1 MNIQP
6 TIQSGIT
13 SQNNQHHQTEQI
25 PPTQIPQSELPLGC
39 QAGFVVNIPDDI
51 QQHAPEC
58 GETTALLSL
67 IKDKGLLSGL
77 DEYIAPHLEEGS
89 IGKKTL
95 DMFGL
100 FNVTQMA
107 LEIPSSV
114 SGISG
119 KYGVQLNIVKPDIHP
134 TSGNYFLQIFPLHDE
149 IGFNFKDLPGPLKN
163 ALSNSNISTTAVST
177 IASAATSAATTAV
190 STIASAATST
200 AVSTIA
206 STGTSATTSTVTTEP
221 KDPIPW
227 FGLTAQVVRNHG
239 VELPI
244 VKTENGWKL
253 VGETPLTPDGPKA
266 NYTEEWVIRP
276 GEADF
281 KYGASP
287 LQATLGLEFGA
298 HFKWDLDNPNTK
310 YAVLTNA
317 AANAL
322 GAVGGFAVSRFAGTD
337 PMLSPHIGAM
347 VGQAAGHAI
356 QYNTPGLKPD
366 TILWWAGATLGLAD
380 LNKAEFGVARFTD
393 YPRIWWHAREGA
405 IFPNKEDIARATGAD
420 IRAMEEGVPVG
431 QRHPNP
437 EDVVIDIESNDLPHH
452 NPLNHVDI
460 VDIIQETRV

>member
-6 TIQSGIT
+6 IVTSGIT
-13 SQNNQHHQTEQI
+13 TQNNRHHHAEQTS
-25 PPTQIPQSELPLGC
+25 PTQIPQSELPNGC
-39 QAGFVVNIPDDI
+39 ETGFVVHIPEDM
-51 QQHAPEC
+51 QRHAPEC

-67 IKDKGLLSGL
+67 IKDEGLLSGL
-77 DEYIAPHLEEGS
+77 DKYLAPHLEEGS
-89 IGKKTL
+89 AGKKTL

-177 IASAATSAATTAV
+177 IAS
-190 STIASAATST
+190 
-200 AVSTIA
+200 
-206 STGTSATTSTVTTEP
+206 TGTSATTSTVTTEP
-221 KDPIPW
+221 KGPIPW

-322 GAVGGFAVSRFAGTD
+322 GALGGFAVSRFASTD

-366 TILWWAGATLGLAD
+366 TILWWAGATLGAAD
-380 LNKAEFGVARFTD
+380 LNKAEFEVARFTD

-405 IFPNKEDIARATGAD
+405 IFPNKADIEHATGAD
-420 IRAMEEGVPVG
+420 IRAMEEGIPVG

-437 EDVVIDIESNDLPHH
+437 EDVVIDIESNGLPHH
-452 NPLNHVDI
+452 NPSNHVDI
-460 VDIIQETRV
+460 FDIIQETRV

>member
-6 TIQSGIT
+6 IVQSGIT
-13 SQNNQHHQTEQI
+13 TQNNQHHHTEQT
-25 PPTQIPQSELPLGC
+25 PPTQIPQSELPNGC
-39 QAGFVVNIPDDI
+39 ETGFVVYIPEDM
-51 QQHAPEC
+51 QRHAPEC
-58 GETTALLSL
+58 GETTALLGL
-67 IKDKGLLSGL
+67 IRDNGLLSGL
-77 DEYIAPHLEEGS
+77 DTYLAPHLEEGS
-89 IGKKTL
+89 AGKKAL
-95 DMFGL
+95 DTFGL

-114 SGISG
+114 SGVSG
-119 KYGVQLNIVKPDIHP
+119 KYGVQMNIVKPDIHP
-134 TSGNYFLQIFPLHDE
+134 TTGNYVLQLFPAHDE
-149 IGFNFKDLPGPLKN
+149 IGINYRDLPGPLKN
-163 ALSNSNISTTAVST
+163 VLSPDAV
-177 IASAATSAATTAV
+177 
-190 STIASAATST
+190 
-200 AVSTIA
+200 
-206 STGTSATTSTVTTEP
+206 
-221 KDPIPW
+221 PW

-281 KYGASP
+281 KYGTSP

-322 GAVGGFAVSRFAGTD
+322 GAAGGFAVSKIPGVD
-337 PMLSPHIGAM
+337 PMLAPHIGAM

-356 QYNTPGLKPD
+356 QCNTPGLKPD
-366 TILWWAGATLGLAD
+366 TILWWAGTTLGLAD
-380 LNKAEFGVARFTD
+380 LNKAETGEARFTD

-405 IFPNKEDIARATGAD
+405 IFPNKEDIARATGTD
-420 IRAMEEGVPVG
+420 IRAMEEGIPVG
-431 QRHPNP
+431 QRHPKP
-437 EDVVIDIESNDLPHH
+437 EDVVIDIESNDSPHH
-452 NPLNHVDI
+452 NPSNYVDTF
-460 VDIIQETRV
+460 DIIQETRV

>member
-163 ALSNSNISTTAVST
+163 ALSNSNIS
-177 IASAATSAATTAV
+177 
-190 STIASAATST
+190 
-200 AVSTIA
+200 
-206 STGTSATTSTVTTEP
+206 
-221 KDPIPW
+221 
-227 FGLTAQVVRNHG
+227 
-239 VELPI
+239 
-244 VKTENGWKL
+244 
-253 VGETPLTPDGPKA
+253 
-266 NYTEEWVIRP
+266 
-276 GEADF
+276 
-281 KYGASP
+281 
-287 LQATLGLEFGA
+287 
-298 HFKWDLDNPNTK
+298 
-310 YAVLTNA
+310 
-317 AANAL
+317 
-322 GAVGGFAVSRFAGTD
+322 
-337 PMLSPHIGAM
+337 
-347 VGQAAGHAI
+347 
-356 QYNTPGLKPD
+356 
-366 TILWWAGATLGLAD
+366 
-380 LNKAEFGVARFTD
+380 
-393 YPRIWWHAREGA
+393 
-405 IFPNKEDIARATGAD
+405 
-420 IRAMEEGVPVG
+420 
-431 QRHPNP
+431 
-437 EDVVIDIESNDLPHH
+437 
-452 NPLNHVDI
+452 
-460 VDIIQETRV
+460 

>member
-51 QQHAPEC
+51 QRHAPEC

-177 IASAATSAATTAV
+177 IASAATSAA
-190 STIASAATST
+190 ST

-337 PMLSPHIGAM
+337 PVLSPHIGAM

>member
-149 IGFNFKDLPGPLKN
+149 IGLNFKDLPGPLKN

-177 IASAATSAATTAV
+177 IASAATSAA
-190 STIASAATST
+190 ST

-366 TILWWAGATLGLAD
+366 TILWWAGATLGAAD
-380 LNKAEFGVARFTD
+380 LNKAEYDKARFTD

-420 IRAMEEGVPVG
+420 IRAMEEGIPVG

>member
-134 TSGNYFLQIFPLHDE
+134 TSGNYFLQIFPLHEE

-177 IASAATSAATTAV
+177 IASAATSAAT
-190 STIASAATST
+190 SAAST

-460 VDIIQETRV
+460 VDITQETRV

>member
-6 TIQSGIT
+6 IVTSGIT
-13 SQNNQHHQTEQI
+13 TQNNRHHHAEQTS
-25 PPTQIPQSELPLGC
+25 PTQIPQSELPNGC
-39 QAGFVVNIPDDI
+39 ETGFVVHIPEDM
-51 QQHAPEC
+51 QRHAPEC

-67 IKDKGLLSGL
+67 IKDEGLLSGL
-77 DEYIAPHLEEGS
+77 DKYLAPHLEEGS
-89 IGKKTL
+89 AGKKAL

-100 FNVTQMA
+100 FNVSQMA
-107 LEIPSSV
+107 LEIPSTV
-114 SGISG
+114 PGISG

-149 IGFNFKDLPGPLKN
+149 IGINFKDLPGPLKN
-163 ALSNSNISTTAVST
+163 ALSNSNIPTTVSTAAST
-177 IASAATSAATTAV
+177 IA
-190 STIASAATST
+190 
-200 AVSTIA
+200 
-206 STGTSATTSTVTTEP
+206 SATTSTVTTAS

-322 GAVGGFAVSRFAGTD
+322 GAVGGFAVSRFTGTD

-366 TILWWAGATLGLAD
+366 TILWWAGTTLGLAD
-380 LNKAEFGVARFTD
+380 LNKAEFGEARFTD

-405 IFPNKEDIARATGAD
+405 IFPNKADIEHATGAD
-420 IRAMEEGVPVG
+420 IRAMEEGVSVG

-437 EDVVIDIESNDLPHH
+437 EDVVINIESNNSPQH
-452 NPLNHVDI
+452 NPSNYVDT

>member
-6 TIQSGIT
+6 IVQSGIT
-13 SQNNQHHQTEQI
+13 TQNNQHHHTEQT
-25 PPTQIPQSELPLGC
+25 PPTQIPQSELPNGC
-39 QAGFVVNIPDDI
+39 ETGFVVYIPEDM
-51 QQHAPEC
+51 QRHAPEC
-58 GETTALLSL
+58 GETTALLGL
-67 IKDKGLLSGL
+67 IRDNGLLSGL
-77 DEYIAPHLEEGS
+77 DAYLAPHLEEGS
-89 IGKKTL
+89 AGKKAL

-114 SGISG
+114 SGVSG
-119 KYGVQLNIVKPDIHP
+119 KYGVQMNIVKPDIHP
-134 TSGNYFLQIFPLHDE
+134 TTGNYVLQLFPAHDE
-149 IGFNFKDLPGPLKN
+149 IGINYRDLPGPLKN
-163 ALSNSNISTTAVST
+163 VLSPDAV
-177 IASAATSAATTAV
+177 
-190 STIASAATST
+190 
-200 AVSTIA
+200 
-206 STGTSATTSTVTTEP
+206 
-221 KDPIPW
+221 PW

-281 KYGASP
+281 KYGTSP

-322 GAVGGFAVSRFAGTD
+322 GAAGGFAVSKIPGVD
-337 PMLSPHIGAM
+337 PMLAPHIGAM

-356 QYNTPGLKPD
+356 QCNTPGLKPD
-366 TILWWAGATLGLAD
+366 TILWWAGTTLGLAD
-380 LNKAEFGVARFTD
+380 LNKAETGEARFTD

-405 IFPNKEDIARATGAD
+405 IFPNKEDIARATGTD
-420 IRAMEEGVPVG
+420 IRAMEEGIPVG
-431 QRHPNP
+431 QRHPKP
-437 EDVVIDIESNDLPHH
+437 EDVVIDIESNDSPYH
-452 NPLNHVDI
+452 NPSNYVDTF
-460 VDIIQETRV
+460 DIIQETRV

>member
-25 PPTQIPQSELPLGC
+25 PSTQIPQSELPLGC

-177 IASAATSAATTAV
+177 IAS
-190 STIASAATST
+190 
-200 AVSTIA
+200 
-206 STGTSATTSTVTTEP
+206 TGTSATTSTVTTEP

-322 GAVGGFAVSRFAGTD
+322 GALGGFAVSRFASTD

-356 QYNTPGLKPD
+356 QYNTLGLKPD
-366 TILWWAGATLGLAD
+366 TILWWAGATLGAAD
-380 LNKAEFGVARFTD
+380 LNKAEFEVARFTD

-405 IFPNKEDIARATGAD
+405 IFPNKADIEHATGAD
-420 IRAMEEGVPVG
+420 IRAMEEGIPVG

-437 EDVVIDIESNDLPHH
+437 EDVVIDIESNGLPHH
-452 NPLNHVDI
+452 NPSNHVDI
-460 VDIIQETRV
+460 FDIIQETRV

>member
-6 TIQSGIT
+6 IVQSGIT
-13 SQNNQHHQTEQI
+13 TQNNQHNQAEQA
-25 PPTQIPQSELPLGC
+25 PPAQIPQSELPNGC
-39 QAGFVVNIPDDI
+39 EAGFVVHIPDDI

-58 GETTALLSL
+58 GERTALLSL
-67 IKDKGLLSGL
+67 IQDEGLLSGL
-77 DEYIAPHLEEGS
+77 DKYLAPHLEEGS
-89 IGKKTL
+89 AGKKAL

-107 LEIPSSV
+107 LEIPSTV
-114 SGISG
+114 RGISG
-119 KYGVQLNIVKPDIHP
+119 KYGVQMNIVKPDIHP

-149 IGFNFKDLPGPLKN
+149 IGLNFKDLPGPLKN
-163 ALSNSNISTTAVST
+163 ALSNINISTTAVPA
-177 IASAATSAATTAV
+177 ITSAA
-190 STIASAATST
+190 
-200 AVSTIA
+200 
-206 STGTSATTSTVTTEP
+206 TSATTSTVTTEP

-281 KYGASP
+281 KYGTSP

-322 GAVGGFAVSRFAGTD
+322 GAAGGFAVSKIPGVD
-337 PMLSPHIGAM
+337 PMLAPHIGAM

-356 QYNTPGLKPD
+356 QCNTPGLKPD
-366 TILWWAGATLGLAD
+366 TILWWAGTTLGLAD
-380 LNKAEFGVARFTD
+380 LNKAETGEARFTD

-431 QRHPNP
+431 QSHPRP
-437 EDVVIDIESNDLPHH
+437 EDVVINIESNDLPHH

>member
-6 TIQSGIT
+6 IVTSGIT
-13 SQNNQHHQTEQI
+13 TQNNRHHHAEQTS
-25 PPTQIPQSELPLGC
+25 PTQIPQSELPNGC
-39 QAGFVVNIPDDI
+39 ETGFVVHIPEDM
-51 QQHAPEC
+51 QRHAPEC

-67 IKDKGLLSGL
+67 IKDEGLLSGL
-77 DEYIAPHLEEGS
+77 DKYLAPHLEEGS
-89 IGKKTL
+89 AGKKAL

-100 FNVTQMA
+100 FNVSQMA
-107 LEIPSSV
+107 LEIPSTV
-114 SGISG
+114 PGISG

-149 IGFNFKDLPGPLKN
+149 IGINFKDLPGPLKN
-163 ALSNSNISTTAVST
+163 ALSNSNIPTTVSTAAST
-177 IASAATSAATTAV
+177 IA
-190 STIASAATST
+190 
-200 AVSTIA
+200 
-206 STGTSATTSTVTTEP
+206 SATTSTVTTAS

-310 YAVLTNA
+310 YA
-317 AANAL
+317 
-322 GAVGGFAVSRFAGTD
+322 
-337 PMLSPHIGAM
+337 
-347 VGQAAGHAI
+347 
-356 QYNTPGLKPD
+356 
-366 TILWWAGATLGLAD
+366 
-380 LNKAEFGVARFTD
+380 
-393 YPRIWWHAREGA
+393 
-405 IFPNKEDIARATGAD
+405 
-420 IRAMEEGVPVG
+420 
-431 QRHPNP
+431 
-437 EDVVIDIESNDLPHH
+437 
-452 NPLNHVDI
+452 
-460 VDIIQETRV
+460 

>member
-1 MNIQP
+1 MN
-6 TIQSGIT
+6 
-13 SQNNQHHQTEQI
+13 
-25 PPTQIPQSELPLGC
+25 
-39 QAGFVVNIPDDI
+39 QAFKQLYIKAVHIGYVTPGFVVHIPEDM
-51 QQHAPEC
+51 QRHAPEC

-67 IKDKGLLSGL
+67 IKDEGLLSGL
-77 DEYIAPHLEEGS
+77 DKYLAPHLEEGS
-89 IGKKTL
+89 AGKKAL

-100 FNVTQMA
+100 FNVSQMA
-107 LEIPSSV
+107 LEIPSTV
-114 SGISG
+114 PGISG

-149 IGFNFKDLPGPLKN
+149 IGINFKDLPGPLKN
-163 ALSNSNISTTAVST
+163 ALSNSNIPTTVST
-177 IASAATSAATTAV
+177 AAP
-190 STIASAATST
+190 TIA
-200 AVSTIA
+200 
-206 STGTSATTSTVTTEP
+206 SATTSTVTTTS

-322 GAVGGFAVSRFAGTD
+322 GAVGGFAVSRFTGTD

-366 TILWWAGATLGLAD
+366 TILWWAGTTLGLAD
-380 LNKAEFGVARFTD
+380 LNKAEFGEARFTD

-405 IFPNKEDIARATGAD
+405 IFPNKADIEHATGAD
-420 IRAMEEGVPVG
+420 IRAMEEGVSVG

-437 EDVVIDIESNDLPHH
+437 EDVVINIESNNSPHH
-452 NPLNHVDI
+452 NPSNYVDT

>member
-134 TSGNYFLQIFPLHDE
+134 TSSNYFLQIFPLHDE

-177 IASAATSAATTAV
+177 IASAATSAA
-190 STIASAATST
+190 ST

>member
-6 TIQSGIT
+6 IVTSGIT
-13 SQNNQHHQTEQI
+13 TQNNQHHHAEQTS
-25 PPTQIPQSELPLGC
+25 PTQIPHSELPNGC
-39 QAGFVVNIPDDI
+39 ETGFVVHIPEDM
-51 QQHAPEC
+51 QRHAPEC

-67 IKDKGLLSGL
+67 IKDEGLLSGL
-77 DEYIAPHLEEGS
+77 DKYLAPHLEEGS
-89 IGKKTL
+89 AGKKAL

-100 FNVTQMA
+100 FNVSQMA
-107 LEIPSSV
+107 LEIPSTV
-114 SGISG
+114 PGISG

-149 IGFNFKDLPGPLKN
+149 IGINFKDLPGPLKN
-163 ALSNSNISTTAVST
+163 ALSNSNIPTTVSTAAST
-177 IASAATSAATTAV
+177 IA
-190 STIASAATST
+190 
-200 AVSTIA
+200 
-206 STGTSATTSTVTTEP
+206 SATTSTVTTAS

-322 GAVGGFAVSRFAGTD
+322 GAVGGFAVSRFTGTD
-337 PMLSPHIGAM
+337 PMLS
-347 VGQAAGHAI
+347 
-356 QYNTPGLKPD
+356 
-366 TILWWAGATLGLAD
+366 
-380 LNKAEFGVARFTD
+380 
-393 YPRIWWHAREGA
+393 
-405 IFPNKEDIARATGAD
+405 
-420 IRAMEEGVPVG
+420 
-431 QRHPNP
+431 
-437 EDVVIDIESNDLPHH
+437 
-452 NPLNHVDI
+452 
-460 VDIIQETRV
+460 

>member
-177 IASAATSAATTAV
+177 IASAATSAA
-190 STIASAATST
+190 ST

-337 PMLSPHIGAM
+337 PMLSPHIGVM

>member
-6 TIQSGIT
+6 IVQSGIT
-13 SQNNQHHQTEQI
+13 TQNNQHNQAEQA
-25 PPTQIPQSELPLGC
+25 PPAQIPQSELPNGC
-39 QAGFVVNIPDDI
+39 EAGFVVHIPDDI

-58 GETTALLSL
+58 GERTALLSL
-67 IKDKGLLSGL
+67 IQDEGLLSGL
-77 DEYIAPHLEEGS
+77 DKYLAPHLEEGS
-89 IGKKTL
+89 AGKKAL

-107 LEIPSSV
+107 LEIPSTV
-114 SGISG
+114 RGISG
-119 KYGVQLNIVKPDIHP
+119 KYGVQMNIVKPDIHP

-149 IGFNFKDLPGPLKN
+149 IGLNFKDLPGPLKN
-163 ALSNSNISTTAVST
+163 ALSNINISTTAVSA
-177 IASAATSAATTAV
+177 ITSAA
-190 STIASAATST
+190 
-200 AVSTIA
+200 
-206 STGTSATTSTVTTEP
+206 TSATTSTVTTEP

-281 KYGASP
+281 KYGTSP

-322 GAVGGFAVSRFAGTD
+322 GAAGGFAVSKIPGVD
-337 PMLSPHIGAM
+337 PMLAPHIGAM

-356 QYNTPGLKPD
+356 QCNTPGLKPD
-366 TILWWAGATLGLAD
+366 TILWWAGTTLGLAD
-380 LNKAEFGVARFTD
+380 LNKAETGEARFTD

-431 QRHPNP
+431 QSHPRP
-437 EDVVIDIESNDLPHH
+437 EDVVINIESNDLPHH

-460 VDIIQETRV
+460 VDIIRETRV

>member
-6 TIQSGIT
+6 IVQSGIT
-13 SQNNQHHQTEQI
+13 TQNNQHNQAEQA
-25 PPTQIPQSELPLGC
+25 PPAQIPQSELPNGC
-39 QAGFVVNIPDDI
+39 EAGFVVHIPDDI

-58 GETTALLSL
+58 GERTALLSL
-67 IKDKGLLSGL
+67 IQDEGLLSGL
-77 DEYIAPHLEEGS
+77 DKYLAPHLEEGS
-89 IGKKTL
+89 AGKKAL

-107 LEIPSSV
+107 LEIPSTV
-114 SGISG
+114 PGISG

-149 IGFNFKDLPGPLKN
+149 IGINFKDLPGPLKN
-163 ALSNSNISTTAVST
+163 ALSNSNIPTTVST
-177 IASAATSAATTAV
+177 AAP
-190 STIASAATST
+190 TIA
-200 AVSTIA
+200 
-206 STGTSATTSTVTTEP
+206 SATTSTVTTAS

-322 GAVGGFAVSRFAGTD
+322 GAVGGFAVSRFTGTD

-366 TILWWAGATLGLAD
+366 TILWWAGTTLGLAD
-380 LNKAEFGVARFTD
+380 LNKAEFGEARFTD

-405 IFPNKEDIARATGAD
+405 IFPNKADIEHATGAD
-420 IRAMEEGVPVG
+420 IRAMEEGVSVG

-437 EDVVIDIESNDLPHH
+437 EDVVINIESNNSPHH
-452 NPLNHVDI
+452 NPSNYVDT

>member
-1 MNIQP
+1 QH
-6 TIQSGIT
+6 
-13 SQNNQHHQTEQI
+13 NQAEQA
-25 PPTQIPQSELPLGC
+25 PPAQIPQSELPNGC
-39 QAGFVVNIPDDI
+39 EAGFVVHIPDDI

-58 GETTALLSL
+58 GERTALLSL
-67 IKDKGLLSGL
+67 IQDEGLLSGL
-77 DEYIAPHLEEGS
+77 DKYLAPHLEEGS
-89 IGKKTL
+89 AGKKAL

-107 LEIPSSV
+107 LEIPSTV
-114 SGISG
+114 RGISG
-119 KYGVQLNIVKPDIHP
+119 KYGVQMNIVKPDIHP

-149 IGFNFKDLPGPLKN
+149 IGLNFKDLPGPLKN
-163 ALSNSNISTTAVST
+163 ALSNINISTTAVSA
-177 IASAATSAATTAV
+177 ITSAA
-190 STIASAATST
+190 
-200 AVSTIA
+200 
-206 STGTSATTSTVTTEP
+206 TSATTSTVTTEP

-281 KYGASP
+281 KYGTSP

-322 GAVGGFAVSRFAGTD
+322 GAAGGFAVSKIPGVD
-337 PMLSPHIGAM
+337 PMLAPHIGAM

-356 QYNTPGLKPD
+356 QCNTPGLKPD
-366 TILWWAGATLGLAD
+366 TILWWAGTTLGLAD
-380 LNKAEFGVARFTD
+380 LNKAETGEARFTD

-431 QRHPNP
+431 QSHPRP
-437 EDVVIDIESNDLPHH
+437 EDVVINIESNDLPHH

-460 VDIIQETRV
+460 V

>member
-6 TIQSGIT
+6 IVQSGIT
-13 SQNNQHHQTEQI
+13 TQNNQHNQAEQA
-25 PPTQIPQSELPLGC
+25 PPAQIPQSELPNGC
-39 QAGFVVNIPDDI
+39 EAGFVVHIPDDI

-58 GETTALLSL
+58 GERTALLSL
-67 IKDKGLLSGL
+67 IQDEGLLSGL
-77 DEYIAPHLEEGS
+77 DKYLAPHLEEGS
-89 IGKKTL
+89 AGKKAL

-107 LEIPSSV
+107 LEIPSTV
-114 SGISG
+114 RGISG
-119 KYGVQLNIVKPDIHP
+119 KYGVQMNIVKPDIHP

-149 IGFNFKDLPGPLKN
+149 IGLNFKDLPGPLKN
-163 ALSNSNISTTAVST
+163 ALSNINISTTAVSA
-177 IASAATSAATTAV
+177 ITSAA
-190 STIASAATST
+190 
-200 AVSTIA
+200 
-206 STGTSATTSTVTTEP
+206 TSATTSTVTTEP

-281 KYGASP
+281 KYGTSP

-322 GAVGGFAVSRFAGTD
+322 GAAGGFAVSKIPGVD
-337 PMLSPHIGAM
+337 PMLAPHIGAM

-356 QYNTPGLKPD
+356 QCNTPGLKPD
-366 TILWWAGATLGLAD
+366 TILWWAGTTLGLAD
-380 LNKAEFGVARFTD
+380 LNKAETGEARFTD

-431 QRHPNP
+431 QSHPRP
-437 EDVVIDIESNDLPHH
+437 EDVVINIESNDLPHH

-460 VDIIQETRV
+460 VDIIQ

>member
-177 IASAATSAATTAV
+177 IASAATSAA
-190 STIASAATST
+190 ST

-281 KYGASP
+281 KYGTSP

-322 GAVGGFAVSRFAGTD
+322 GAVGGFAVSRFAGTN

>member
-177 IASAATSAATTAV
+177 IASAATSAA
-190 STIASAATST
+190 ST

-366 TILWWAGATLGLAD
+366 TILWWAGATLGAAD
-380 LNKAEFGVARFTD
+380 LNKAEYDKARFTD

>member
-51 QQHAPEC
+51 QRHAPEC

-89 IGKKTL
+89 IEKKTL

-177 IASAATSAATTAV
+177 IASAATSAA
-190 STIASAATST
+190 ST

>member
-1 MNIQP
+1 MNVQP
-6 TIQSGIT
+6 NVHTGLT
-13 SQNNQHHQTEQI
+13 PPLHLAHPPHPAPNQI
-25 PPTQIPQSELPLGC
+25 PESELPPGC
-39 QAGFVVNIPDDI
+39 ETGFVVNIPDDI
-51 QQHAPEC
+51 QQYAPEC

-77 DEYIAPHLEEGS
+77 DEYLAPHLEEGS
-89 IGKKTL
+89 AGKKAL

-107 LEIPSSV
+107 LELPSTIP
-114 SGISG
+114 GISG
-119 KYGVQLNIVKPDIHP
+119 KYGVQMNIVKPDIHP
-134 TSGNYFLQIFPLHDE
+134 TTGNYFLQLFPLHDE
-149 IGFNFKDLPGPLKN
+149 IGLNYRDLPGPLKN
-163 ALSNSNISTTAVST
+163 ALSKDST
-177 IASAATSAATTAV
+177 
-190 STIASAATST
+190 
-200 AVSTIA
+200 
-206 STGTSATTSTVTTEP
+206 
-221 KDPIPW
+221 PW

-281 KYGASP
+281 KYSTSP

-322 GAVGGFAVSRFAGTD
+322 GAAGGFAVSKIPGVD
-337 PMLSPHIGAM
+337 QMLAPHIGAM
-347 VGQAAGHAI
+347 VGQAAGHVI

-366 TILWWAGATLGLAD
+366 TILWWAGTTLGLAD

-405 IFPNKEDIARATGAD
+405 IFPNKADIEHATGAD
-420 IRAMEEGVPVG
+420 IRAMEEGIPVG

-437 EDVVIDIESNDLPHH
+437 EDVVIDIESNGLPHH
-452 NPLNHVDI
+452 NPSNHVDI
-460 VDIIQETRV
+460 FDIIQETRV

>member
-6 TIQSGIT
+6 IVQSGIT
-13 SQNNQHHQTEQI
+13 TQNNQHNQAEQA
-25 PPTQIPQSELPLGC
+25 PPAQIPQSELPNGC
-39 QAGFVVNIPDDI
+39 EAGFVVHIPDDI

-58 GETTALLSL
+58 GERTALLSL
-67 IKDKGLLSGL
+67 IQDEGLLSGL
-77 DEYIAPHLEEGS
+77 DKYLAPHLEEGS
-89 IGKKTL
+89 AGKKAL

-107 LEIPSSV
+107 LEIPSTV
-114 SGISG
+114 RGISG

-149 IGFNFKDLPGPLKN
+149 IGINFKDLPGPLKN
-163 ALSNSNISTTAVST
+163 ALSNINISTTAVSA
-177 IASAATSAATTAV
+177 ITSAA
-190 STIASAATST
+190 
-200 AVSTIA
+200 
-206 STGTSATTSTVTTEP
+206 TSATTSTVTTEP

-281 KYGASP
+281 KYGTSP

-298 HFKWDLDNPNTK
+298 HFKWDLDNPYTK

-322 GAVGGFAVSRFAGTD
+322 GAAGGFAVSKIPGVD
-337 PMLSPHIGAM
+337 SMLAPHIGAM

-356 QYNTPGLKPD
+356 QCNTPGLKPD
-366 TILWWAGATLGLAD
+366 TILWWAGTTLGLAD
-380 LNKAEFGVARFTD
+380 LNKAETGEARFTD

-431 QRHPNP
+431 QSHPRP
-437 EDVVIDIESNDLPHH
+437 EDVVINIESNDLPHH

>member
-1 MNIQP
+1 MQR
-6 TIQSGIT
+6 
-13 SQNNQHHQTEQI
+13 
-25 PPTQIPQSELPLGC
+25 
-39 QAGFVVNIPDDI
+39 
-51 QQHAPEC
+51 HAPEC

-67 IKDKGLLSGL
+67 IKDEGLLSGL
-77 DEYIAPHLEEGS
+77 DKYLAPHLEEGS
-89 IGKKTL
+89 AGKKAL

-100 FNVTQMA
+100 FNVSQMA
-107 LEIPSSV
+107 LEIPSTV
-114 SGISG
+114 PGISG

-149 IGFNFKDLPGPLKN
+149 IGINFKDLPGPLKN
-163 ALSNSNISTTAVST
+163 ALSNSNIPTTVST
-177 IASAATSAATTAV
+177 AAP
-190 STIASAATST
+190 TIA
-200 AVSTIA
+200 
-206 STGTSATTSTVTTEP
+206 SATTSTVTTTS

-322 GAVGGFAVSRFAGTD
+322 GAVGGFAVSRFTGTD

-366 TILWWAGATLGLAD
+366 TILWWAGTTLGLAD
-380 LNKAEFGVARFTD
+380 LNKAEFGEARFTD

-405 IFPNKEDIARATGAD
+405 IFPNKADIEHATGAD
-420 IRAMEEGVPVG
+420 IRAMEEGVSVG

-437 EDVVIDIESNDLPHH
+437 EDVVINIESNNSPHH
-452 NPLNHVDI
+452 NPSNYVDT

>member
-1 MNIQP
+1 NIQP
-6 TIQSGIT
+6 TIQFGIT

-177 IASAATSAATTAV
+177 IASAATSAAT
-190 STIASAATST
+190 SAAST

-460 VDIIQETRV
+460 VDII

>member
-6 TIQSGIT
+6 IVQSGIT
-13 SQNNQHHQTEQI
+13 TQNNQHHHTEQT
-25 PPTQIPQSELPLGC
+25 PPTQIPQSELPNGC
-39 QAGFVVNIPDDI
+39 ETGFVVYIPEDM
-51 QQHAPEC
+51 QRHAPEC
-58 GETTALLSL
+58 GETTALLGL
-67 IKDKGLLSGL
+67 IRDKGLLSGL
-77 DEYIAPHLEEGS
+77 DAYLAPHLEEGS
-89 IGKKTL
+89 AGKKAL

-114 SGISG
+114 SGVSG
-119 KYGVQLNIVKPDIHP
+119 KYGVQMNIVKPDIHP
-134 TSGNYFLQIFPLHDE
+134 TTGNYVLQLFPAHDE
-149 IGFNFKDLPGPLKN
+149 IGINYRDLPGPLKN
-163 ALSNSNISTTAVST
+163 VLSPDAV
-177 IASAATSAATTAV
+177 
-190 STIASAATST
+190 
-200 AVSTIA
+200 
-206 STGTSATTSTVTTEP
+206 
-221 KDPIPW
+221 PW

-281 KYGASP
+281 KYGTSP

-322 GAVGGFAVSRFAGTD
+322 GAAGGFAVSKIPGVD
-337 PMLSPHIGAM
+337 PMLAPHIGAM

-356 QYNTPGLKPD
+356 QCNTPGLKPD
-366 TILWWAGATLGLAD
+366 TILWWAGTTLGLAD
-380 LNKAEFGVARFTD
+380 LNKAETGEARFTD

-405 IFPNKEDIARATGAD
+405 IFPNKEDIARATGTD
-420 IRAMEEGVPVG
+420 IRAMEEGIPVG
-431 QRHPNP
+431 QRHPKP
-437 EDVVIDIESNDLPHH
+437 EDVVIDIESNDSPHH
-452 NPLNHVDI
+452 NPSNYVDTFG
-460 VDIIQETRV
+460 IIQETRV

>member
-163 ALSNSNISTTAVST
+163 ALSNSNIST
-177 IASAATSAATTAV
+177 
-190 STIASAATST
+190 T

-437 EDVVIDIESNDLPHH
+437 EDVVIDIESNDL
-452 NPLNHVDI
+452 
-460 VDIIQETRV
+460 

>member
-6 TIQSGIT
+6 IVTSGIT
-13 SQNNQHHQTEQI
+13 TQNNQHHHAEQTS
-25 PPTQIPQSELPLGC
+25 PTQIPQSELPNGC
-39 QAGFVVNIPDDI
+39 ETGFVVHIPEDM
-51 QQHAPEC
+51 QRHAPEC
-58 GETTALLSL
+58 GETTVLLSL
-67 IKDKGLLSGL
+67 IKDEGLLSGL
-77 DEYIAPHLEEGS
+77 DKYLAPHLEEGS
-89 IGKKTL
+89 AGKKAL

-100 FNVTQMA
+100 FNVSQMA
-107 LEIPSSV
+107 LEIPSTV
-114 SGISG
+114 PGISG

-149 IGFNFKDLPGPLKN
+149 IGINFKDLPGPLKN
-163 ALSNSNISTTAVST
+163 ALSNSNIPTTVSTAAST
-177 IASAATSAATTAV
+177 IA
-190 STIASAATST
+190 
-200 AVSTIA
+200 
-206 STGTSATTSTVTTEP
+206 SATTSTVTTAS

-322 GAVGGFAVSRFAGTD
+322 GAVGGFAVSRFTGTD

-366 TILWWAGATLGLAD
+366 TILWWAGTTLGLAD
-380 LNKAEFGVARFTD
+380 LNKAEFGEARFTD

-405 IFPNKEDIARATGAD
+405 IFPNKADIEHATGAD
-420 IRAMEEGVPVG
+420 IRAMEEGVSVG

-437 EDVVIDIESNDLPHH
+437 EDVVINIESNNSPHH
-452 NPLNHVDI
+452 NPSNYVDT

>member
-177 IASAATSAATTAV
+177 IASAATSAA
-190 STIASAATST
+190 ST

-366 TILWWAGATLGLAD
+366 TILWWAGATLGAAD
-380 LNKAEFGVARFTD
+380 LNKAEYDKARFTD

-420 IRAMEEGVPVG
+420 IRAMEEGIPVG

-437 EDVVIDIESNDLPHH
+437 EDVVIDIESNGLPHH
-452 NPLNHVDI
+452 NPSNHVDI
-460 VDIIQETRV
+460 FDIIQETRV

>member
-134 TSGNYFLQIFPLHDE
+134 ASGNYFLQIFPLHDE

-177 IASAATSAATTAV
+177 IASAATSAAT
-190 STIASAATST
+190 SAAST

>member
-6 TIQSGIT
+6 IVQSGIT
-13 SQNNQHHQTEQI
+13 TQNNQHHQREQI
-25 PPTQIPQSELPLGC
+25 PPTQIPQSELPNGC
-39 QAGFVVNIPDDI
+39 EAGFVVNIPDDI

-107 LEIPSSV
+107 LEIRSTVP
-114 SGISG
+114 GISG
-119 KYGVQLNIVKPDIHP
+119 KYGVQMNIVKPDIHP
-134 TSGNYFLQIFPLHDE
+134 TTGNYVLQLFPAHDE
-149 IGFNFKDLPGPLKN
+149 IGINYRDLQGPLKN
-163 ALSNSNISTTAVST
+163 VLSSDAV
-177 IASAATSAATTAV
+177 
-190 STIASAATST
+190 
-200 AVSTIA
+200 
-206 STGTSATTSTVTTEP
+206 
-221 KDPIPW
+221 PW

-276 GEADF
+276 AEADL
-281 KYGASP
+281 KYGTSP
-287 LQATLGLEFGA
+287 FQATLGLEFGA
-298 HFKWDLDNPNTK
+298 HFKWDLDNPRTK
-310 YAVLTNA
+310 YAILTNA
-317 AANAL
+317 AANAV
-322 GAVGGFAVSRFAGTD
+322 GAAGGFAVSRLPGVD
-337 PMLSPHIGAM
+337 PMLAPHIGSMA
-347 VGQAAGHAI
+347 GQALGHAV
-356 QYNTPGLKPD
+356 QCYTPGLKPD
-366 TILWWAGATLGLAD
+366 TILWWAGATLGAAD
-380 LNKAEFGVARFTD
+380 LNKAEYDKARFTD

-405 IFPNKEDIARATGAD
+405 IFPNKADIEHATGAD

-460 VDIIQETRV
+460 FDIIQETRV

>member
-6 TIQSGIT
+6 IVTSGIT
-13 SQNNQHHQTEQI
+13 TQNNRHHHAEQTS
-25 PPTQIPQSELPLGC
+25 PTQIPQSELPNGC
-39 QAGFVVNIPDDI
+39 ETGFVVHIPEDM
-51 QQHAPEC
+51 QRHAPEC

-67 IKDKGLLSGL
+67 IKDEGLLSGL
-77 DEYIAPHLEEGS
+77 DKYLAPHLEEGS
-89 IGKKTL
+89 AGKKAL

-100 FNVTQMA
+100 FNVSQMA
-107 LEIPSSV
+107 LEIPSTV
-114 SGISG
+114 PGISG

-149 IGFNFKDLPGPLKN
+149 IGINFKDLPGPLKN
-163 ALSNSNISTTAVST
+163 ALSNSNIPTTVSTAAST
-177 IASAATSAATTAV
+177 IA
-190 STIASAATST
+190 
-200 AVSTIA
+200 
-206 STGTSATTSTVTTEP
+206 SATTSTVTTAS

-322 GAVGGFAVSRFAGTD
+322 GAVGGFAVSRFTSTD

-366 TILWWAGATLGLAD
+366 TILWWAGTTLGLAD
-380 LNKAEFGVARFTD
+380 LNKAEFGEARFTD

-405 IFPNKEDIARATGAD
+405 IFPNKADIEHATGAD
-420 IRAMEEGVPVG
+420 IRAMEEGVSVG

-437 EDVVIDIESNDLPHH
+437 EDVVINIESNNSPHH
-452 NPLNHVDI
+452 NPSNYVDT

>member
-13 SQNNQHHQTEQI
+13 TQNNRHHHAEQI

-177 IASAATSAATTAV
+177 IASAATSAA
-190 STIASAATST
+190 ST

-206 STGTSATTSTVTTEP
+206 STGTSATTSTVTTES